1 MPQNYILIVEDNE
14 DERILLEHIL
24 ADTKMPVKCANDG
37 EEAMKLCLENPPAV
51 LLSDWLMPKMD
62 GLELCRRIKGN
73 SELKD
78 IFFIMITA
86 RTQPEDAVKALQLG
100 ADEYIKKPFDQ
111 HEIKARV
118 GAGLRIV
125 KQQELIAELEHTSAV
140 KQVAISIAHELN
152 NPLTPVVGHL
162 DLLTDE
168 IKKLNNESL
177 LQRLKI
183 IRDNLDRVS
192 EIVKQLCALDKP
204 TVTPYSKNKLM
215 VKLTQRISKQNAKE
229 KDEPGT

>member
-24 ADTKMPVKCANDG
+24 ADMDVTIKAVNDG
-37 EEAMKLCLENPPAV
+37 EEALRLCLDKPPAV
-51 LLSDWLMPKMD
+51 LLTDWRMPKMD

-73 SELKD
+73 TELKD

-86 RTQPEDAVKALQLG
+86 RTQPEDAVKALESG

-118 GAGLRIV
+118 GAGMRIV
-125 KQQELIAELEHTSAV
+125 KQQELIAELEHTNAV
-140 KQVAISIAHELN
+140 KAVAISIAHELN
-152 NPLTPVVGHL
+152 NPLTPVIGHF
-162 DLLTDE
+162 DLLTEE
-168 IKKLNNESL
+168 IKKLGNEAL
-177 LQRLKI
+177 LTRVAT
-183 IRDNLDRVS
+183 IRTNLDRVS

-215 VKLTQRISKQNAKE
+215 VKLTKTVKQPPKE
-229 KDEPGT
+229 KDNAGQ

>member
-1 MPQNYILIVEDNE
+1 MAQNYILIVEDNE
-14 DERILLEHIL
+14 DERVLLEHIL
-24 ADTKMPVKCANDG
+24 ADTKVPVKAANDG
-37 EEAMKLCLENPPAV
+37 EEAMQFCLENPPAV
-51 LLSDWLMPKMD
+51 LLSDWRMPKMD
-62 GLELCRRIKGN
+62 GLELCRRIKSN

-86 RTQPEDAVKALQLG
+86 RTQPEDAVMALQLG

-111 HEIKARV
+111 HEIQARV

-125 KQQELIAELEHTSAV
+125 KQQELIAELEHTNAV

-168 IKKLNNESL
+168 IKKLNNNEAL
-177 LQRLKI
+177 LQRLAV
-183 IRDNLDRVS
+183 IRSNLDRVS

-204 TVTPYSKNKLM
+204 MTTPYSKNKLM
-215 VKLTQRISKQNAKE
+215 IKLTRKNPK
-229 KDEPGT
+229 PT

>member
-24 ADTKMPVKCANDG
+24 ADTQVPVKGASDG
-37 EEAMKLCLENPPAV
+37 EEAMRLCLANPPSV
-51 LLSDWLMPKMD
+51 LLSDWRMPKMD

-73 SELKD
+73 PQLKD

-86 RTQPEDAVKALQLG
+86 RTQPEDAVKALHLG

-125 KQQELIAELEHTSAV
+125 KQQELIAELEHTNAI

-152 NPLTPVVGHL
+152 NPLTPVIGHL

-168 IKKLNNESL
+168 IKKLNNEAL
-177 LQRLKI
+177 LHRLEI
-183 IRDNLDRVS
+183 IRSNLDRVS

-204 TVTPYSKNKLM
+204 TTIPYSKNKLM
-215 VKLTQRISKQNAKE
+215 VKLTRKNPKS
-229 KDEPGT
+229 T